1 MDPYAGITFG
11 QGETDHT
18 SGVWNFLDMGM
29 GPWGGIAVYGG
40 MALGHWKLQGVDS
53 VSGMVRGAGRAAY
66 AGATPMGIDKNWW
79 NTLRKGRAI
88 PGATPVPTALERG
101 FLNPGAKRF
110 VNLSDDVRAASKL
123 GGGKGTRG
131 MYHHMVEMN
140 RKRGTT
146 LIQRYGA
153 RPAARIAAGHV
164 LGRALTFF
172 NVIGSLALG
181 AELGRAVTQSIV
193 DWTPS
198 VAKPVELDFG
208 TGFVEESFQARTMRQ
223 QSLAAIHNSQLTV
236 RAALGNEAVHIHQ

>member
-1 MDPYAGITFG
+1 MDPYAGLTFSG
-11 QGETDHT
+11 GDADHNAAI
-18 SGVWNFLDMGM
+18 WNFLDMGM
-29 GPWGGIAVYGG
+29 GPWGGIAIYGG
-40 MALGHWKLQGVDS
+40 IGLGHWKLQGKSS
-53 VSGMVRGAGRAAY
+53 VLGMLRGSAQASMRAPLSRHWTAGMKPDVQDYLRRT
-66 AGATPMGIDKNWW
+66 GSKATD
-79 NTLRKGRAI
+79 
-88 PGATPVPTALERG
+88 
-101 FLNPGAKRF
+101 RF
-110 VNLSDDVRAASKL
+110 INLSEDVWAAKAR
-123 GGGKGTRG
+123 GKGTRG
-131 MYHHMVEMN
+131 LYHRMVEIN

-181 AELGRAVTQSIV
+181 AELGRMVTQSIV
-193 DWTPS
+193 DWTPT